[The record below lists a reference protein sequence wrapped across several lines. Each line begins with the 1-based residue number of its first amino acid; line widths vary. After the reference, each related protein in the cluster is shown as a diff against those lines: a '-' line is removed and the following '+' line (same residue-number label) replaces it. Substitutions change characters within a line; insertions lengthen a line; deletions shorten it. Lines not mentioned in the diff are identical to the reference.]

1 MTITLAAA
9 AAERAHN
16 VRQRVDRPSQRR
28 CAEQAGSRATVR
40 AALSGVEVRE
50 AGDGG
55 TLEFVGQA
63 TVYEQAY
70 EMWDMFGPY
79 TEIVS
84 EGAGTDS
91 LARADLDVPLVLGHD
106 QLRRLARTT
115 TGTLLLTES
124 SSGLDVR
131 APALDP
137 NDYDVAYIAP
147 KLRSGL
153 VDEMSFAFRI
163 ESGQW
168 SPDYTE
174 YRIQE
179 FDLERGDVGPV
190 TYGANPHTSIAARS
204 GEFLDLIP
212 NLPALVAREAY
223 SRLAQRSD
231 LTTAPASVPQMP
243 APARA
248 AAPAASGRSISM
260 LRTQLLV
267 EADED

>member
-1 MTITLAAA
+1 MTAITLAAA

-16 VRQRVDRPSQRR
+16 VRQRADRPSQRR
-28 CAEQAGSRATVR
+28 CAEQPGSRATVR

-55 TLEFVGQA
+55 TLEFVGRA
-63 TVYEQAY
+63 SVYEQAY

-79 TEIVS
+79 TEVVT
-84 EGAGTDS
+84 EGAGSDS

-106 QLRRLARTT
+106 QLRRMARTT

-124 SSGLDVR
+124 ADGLDVR

-174 YRIQE
+174 YRINRY
-179 FDLERGDVGPV
+179 DIHRGDVAIVG
-190 TYGANPHTSIAARS
+190 YGANPYT
-204 GEFLDLIP
+204 G
-212 NLPALVAREAY
+212 
-223 SRLAQRSD
+223 
-231 LTTAPASVPQMP
+231 ASMRQP
-243 APARA
+243 A
-248 AAPAASGRSISM
+248 AAPTSSRARA
-260 LRTQLLV
+260 LL
-267 EADED
+267 EIALAR

>member
-16 VRQRVDRPSQRR
+16 IRQRADRPSQRR

-40 AALSGVEVRE
+40 AALSGVQVRDS
-50 AGDGG
+50 ADGG
-55 TLEFVGQA
+55 TLEFLGHA
-63 TVYEQAY
+63 SVYEQAY

-106 QLRRLARTT
+106 QLRRMARTT
-115 TGTLLLTES
+115 TGTLILGEDAT
-124 SSGLDVR
+124 GLSVR

-153 VDEMSFAFRI
+153 IDEMSFAFRI

-174 YRIQE
+174 YRINRY
-179 FDLERGDVGPV
+179 DIHRGDVAIVG
-190 TYGANPHTSIAARS
+190 YGANPYT
-204 GEFLDLIP
+204 G
-212 NLPALVAREAY
+212 
-223 SRLAQRSD
+223 
-231 LTTAPASVPQMP
+231 ASMRQP
-243 APARA
+243 A
-248 AAPAASGRSISM
+248 AAPSSRARA
-260 LRTQLLV
+260 LL
-267 EADED
+267 ELAIAR